1 MSRDVT
7 SLPDSSRPVDPH
19 ERPESLLEPDADA
32 EADTGEA
39 AGPRGDGHDP
49 SIRGQRQV
57 RYRAPTRGDPA
68 DLAAAAARLLRQ
80 ARPLRE

>member
-7 SLPDSSRPVDPH
+7 SLPDSSPLLDAH
-19 ERPESLLEPDADA
+19 ERPESLLDPDAD
-32 EADTGEA
+32 ADTGEA
-39 AGPRGDGHDP
+39 AGPRSDGHDP
-49 SIRGQRQV
+49 SIPGQRHV

-80 ARPLRE
+80 ARPLHE